1 MEAFYPLLALTAAM
15 FLAFG
20 VLSRPLQSSIVTA
33 PMLCVLAGVIA
44 SRAAGAHAS
53 ISLDDP
59 VIGAIGEVAL
69 AIILFTD
76 AGGVSRARLES
87 RVEVDSPTR

>member
-33 PMLCVLAGVIA
+33 PMLCVLAGVSVVGPDLA
-44 SRAAGAHAS
+44 REEGTAALTAGAQPDIH
-53 ISLDDP
+53 
-59 VIGAIGEVAL
+59 
-69 AIILFTD
+69 
-76 AGGVSRARLES
+76 
-87 RVEVDSPTR
+87 